1 MEQRAAV
8 LNISPRDDV
17 SMVSSSS
24 DREAPFRRSPHHLLQ
39 VEQQEELLRKWQ
51 KQKQYQSQ
59 LKEQMSERMIRTHV
73 DTQERWT
80 GGECC
85 GAEREHIKHRH
96 IHCPAA
102 RSTNTARDACA
113 QSSCLHHGRAEPV
126 VVATGKASD
135 SEPDSERGRPPDEPF
150 CSCTSCG

>member
-59 LKEQMSERMIRTHV
+59 LKEQMSERMIRTPCW
-73 DTQERWT
+73 TLKT
-80 GGECC
+80 GGLE
-85 GAEREHIKHRH
+85 ENVVELRESI
-96 IHCPAA
+96 
-102 RSTNTARDACA
+102 
-113 QSSCLHHGRAEPV
+113 
-126 VVATGKASD
+126 
-135 SEPDSERGRPPDEPF
+135 
-150 CSCTSCG
+150 

>member
-59 LKEQMSERMIRTHV
+59 LKEQMSERYDQHPMLTLKK
-73 DTQERWT
+73 
-80 GGECC
+80 GGLE
-85 GAEREHIKHRH
+85 ENVVELRESI
-96 IHCPAA
+96 
-102 RSTNTARDACA
+102 
-113 QSSCLHHGRAEPV
+113 
-126 VVATGKASD
+126 
-135 SEPDSERGRPPDEPF
+135 
-150 CSCTSCG
+150 

>member
-59 LKEQMSERMIRTHV
+59 LKEQMSERYDQDSMLTLKK
-73 DTQERWT
+73 
-80 GGECC
+80 GGLE
-85 GAEREHIKHRH
+85 E
-96 IHCPAA
+96 
-102 RSTNTARDACA
+102 N
-113 QSSCLHHGRAEPV
+113 V
-126 VVATGKASD
+126 VELTESI
-135 SEPDSERGRPPDEPF
+135 
-150 CSCTSCG
+150 

>member
-59 LKEQMSERMIRTHV
+59 LKEQMSERQAQRDQNQREEEIQLQR
-73 DTQERWT
+73 
-80 GGECC
+80 ECYR
-85 GAEREHIKHRH
+85 AERAYK
-96 IHCPAA
+96 
-102 RSTNTARDACA
+102 A
-113 QSSCLHHGRAEPV
+113 QAYPLSSC
-126 VVATGKASD
+126 T
-135 SEPDSERGRPPDEPF
+135 
-150 CSCTSCG
+150 

>member
-59 LKEQMSERMIRTHV
+59 LKEQMSERYDQDPMLTL
-73 DTQERWT
+73 EK
-80 GGECC
+80 GGLEENV
-85 GAEREHIKHRH
+85 AELRESI
-96 IHCPAA
+96 
-102 RSTNTARDACA
+102 
-113 QSSCLHHGRAEPV
+113 
-126 VVATGKASD
+126 
-135 SEPDSERGRPPDEPF
+135 
-150 CSCTSCG
+150 

>member
-59 LKEQMSERMIRTHV
+59 LKEQMSERMIRTPC
-73 DTQERWT
+73 WT
-80 GGECC
+80 LKKGGLE
-85 GAEREHIKHRH
+85 ENVVELRESI
-96 IHCPAA
+96 
-102 RSTNTARDACA
+102 
-113 QSSCLHHGRAEPV
+113 
-126 VVATGKASD
+126 
-135 SEPDSERGRPPDEPF
+135 
-150 CSCTSCG
+150 

>member
-59 LKEQMSERMIRTHV
+59 LKEQMSERYDQDPMLTLKK
-73 DTQERWT
+73 
-80 GGECC
+80 GGLE
-85 GAEREHIKHRH
+85 ENVVELRE
-96 IHCPAA
+96 
-102 RSTNTARDACA
+102 S
-113 QSSCLHHGRAEPV
+113 L
-126 VVATGKASD
+126 
-135 SEPDSERGRPPDEPF
+135 
-150 CSCTSCG
+150 

>member
-59 LKEQMSERMIRTHV
+59 LKEQMSERYDQDPMLTLKK
-73 DTQERWT
+73 
-80 GGECC
+80 GGLE
-85 GAEREHIKHRH
+85 ENVVELRESI
-96 IHCPAA
+96 
-102 RSTNTARDACA
+102 
-113 QSSCLHHGRAEPV
+113 
-126 VVATGKASD
+126 
-135 SEPDSERGRPPDEPF
+135 
-150 CSCTSCG
+150 

>member
-59 LKEQMSERMIRTHV
+59 LKEQMSERDQNQREEMQR
-73 DTQERWT
+73 
-80 GGECC
+80 ECYR
-85 GAEREHIKHRH
+85 AERVYK
-96 IHCPAA
+96 
-102 RSTNTARDACA
+102 A
-113 QSSCLHHGRAEPV
+113 QAYPLSSC
-126 VVATGKASD
+126 T
-135 SEPDSERGRPPDEPF
+135 
-150 CSCTSCG
+150 

>member
-59 LKEQMSERMIRTHV
+59 LKEQMSERQAQRDHQLRA
-73 DTQERWT
+73 D
-80 GGECC
+80 
-85 GAEREHIKHRH
+85 RELHDSGHKGSFSSNRSPNRESNE
-96 IHCPAA
+96 HCA
-102 RSTNTARDACA
+102 
-113 QSSCLHHGRAEPV
+113 RAES
-126 VVATGKASD
+126 AT
-135 SEPDSERGRPPDEPF
+135 RGELRRGGRHGSGMGGHCAP
-150 CSCTSCG
+150 

>member
-59 LKEQMSERMIRTHV
+59 LKEQMSERYDQNQREEEMQR
-73 DTQERWT
+73 
-80 GGECC
+80 ECC
-85 GAEREHIKHRH
+85 RAERVYK
-96 IHCPAA
+96 
-102 RSTNTARDACA
+102 A
-113 QSSCLHHGRAEPV
+113 QAYPLSSC
-126 VVATGKASD
+126 T
-135 SEPDSERGRPPDEPF
+135 
-150 CSCTSCG
+150 

>member
-59 LKEQMSERMIRTHV
+59 LKEQMSERYDQDRMLTLKK
-73 DTQERWT
+73 
-80 GGECC
+80 GGLE
-85 GAEREHIKHRH
+85 ENVVELRESI
-96 IHCPAA
+96 
-102 RSTNTARDACA
+102 
-113 QSSCLHHGRAEPV
+113 
-126 VVATGKASD
+126 
-135 SEPDSERGRPPDEPF
+135 
-150 CSCTSCG
+150 

>member
-59 LKEQMSERMIRTHV
+59 LKEQMSERDRNQREEEMQR
-73 DTQERWT
+73 
-80 GGECC
+80 ECYS
-85 GAEREHIKHRH
+85 AERAYK
-96 IHCPAA
+96 
-102 RSTNTARDACA
+102 A
-113 QSSCLHHGRAEPV
+113 QAYPLSSC
-126 VVATGKASD
+126 T
-135 SEPDSERGRPPDEPF
+135 
-150 CSCTSCG
+150 

>member
-59 LKEQMSERMIRTHV
+59 LKEQMSERY
-73 DTQERWT
+73 DQDP
-80 GGECC
+80 C
-85 GAEREHIKHRH
+85 
-96 IHCPAA
+96 
-102 RSTNTARDACA
+102 
-113 QSSCLHHGRAEPV
+113 
-126 VVATGKASD
+126 
-135 SEPDSERGRPPDEPF
+135 
-150 CSCTSCG
+150 

>member
-59 LKEQMSERMIRTHV
+59 LKEQMSERQAQR
-73 DTQERWT
+73 DQNQ
-80 GGECC
+80 
-85 GAEREHIKHRH
+85 REEEMR
-96 IHCPAA
+96 C
-102 RSTNTARDACA
+102 RGN
-113 QSSCLHHGRAEPV
+113 V
-126 VVATGKASD
+126 VELRESI
-135 SEPDSERGRPPDEPF
+135 
-150 CSCTSCG
+150 

>member
-85 GAEREHIKHRH
+85 RAERESI
-96 IHCPAA
+96 
-102 RSTNTARDACA
+102 
-113 QSSCLHHGRAEPV
+113 
-126 VVATGKASD
+126 
-135 SEPDSERGRPPDEPF
+135 
-150 CSCTSCG
+150 

>member
-59 LKEQMSERMIRTHV
+59 LKEQMSERYWY
-73 DTQERWT
+73 DQNQ
-80 GGECC
+80 
-85 GAEREHIKHRH
+85 REEEMR
-96 IHCPAA
+96 C
-102 RSTNTARDACA
+102 RGN
-113 QSSCLHHGRAEPV
+113 V
-126 VVATGKASD
+126 VELRESI
-135 SEPDSERGRPPDEPF
+135 
-150 CSCTSCG
+150 

>member
-59 LKEQMSERMIRTHV
+59 LKEAQRDQNQREEE
-73 DTQERWT
+73 TQR
-80 GGECC
+80 ECC
-85 GAEREHIKHRH
+85 RAERVYK
-96 IHCPAA
+96 
-102 RSTNTARDACA
+102 A
-113 QSSCLHHGRAEPV
+113 QAYPLSSC
-126 VVATGKASD
+126 T
-135 SEPDSERGRPPDEPF
+135 
-150 CSCTSCG
+150 

>member
-59 LKEQMSERMIRTHV
+59 LKEQIPSAIRTKEKKRCRGNV
-73 DTQERWT
+73 SR
-80 GGECC
+80 
-85 GAEREHIKHRH
+85 AERVYK
-96 IHCPAA
+96 
-102 RSTNTARDACA
+102 A
-113 QSSCLHHGRAEPV
+113 QAYPLSSC
-126 VVATGKASD
+126 T
-135 SEPDSERGRPPDEPF
+135 
-150 CSCTSCG
+150 

>member
-59 LKEQMSERMIRTHV
+59 LKEQMSERQAQRDQNQREEEMQR
-73 DTQERWT
+73 
-80 GGECC
+80 ECYR
-85 GAEREHIKHRH
+85 AERVYK
-96 IHCPAA
+96 
-102 RSTNTARDACA
+102 A
-113 QSSCLHHGRAEPV
+113 QAYPLSSC
-126 VVATGKASD
+126 T
-135 SEPDSERGRPPDEPF
+135 
-150 CSCTSCG
+150 

>member
-59 LKEQMSERMIRTHV
+59 LKEQMFER
-73 DTQERWT
+73 DQNQ
-80 GGECC
+80 
-85 GAEREHIKHRH
+85 REEEMQ
-96 IHCPAA
+96 
-102 RSTNTARDACA
+102 RDVIGLRAYKA
-113 QSSCLHHGRAEPV
+113 QAYPLSSC
-126 VVATGKASD
+126 T
-135 SEPDSERGRPPDEPF
+135 
-150 CSCTSCG
+150 

>member
-59 LKEQMSERMIRTHV
+59 LKEQMSERLTRTHV
-73 DTQERWT
+73 LMLTL
-80 GGECC
+80 
-85 GAEREHIKHRH
+85 K
-96 IHCPAA
+96 
-102 RSTNTARDACA
+102 
-113 QSSCLHHGRAEPV
+113 
-126 VVATGKASD
+126 K
-135 SEPDSERGRPPDEPF
+135 RGLEDKVL
-150 CSCTSCG
+150 